1 MKGIKKEIIGVVSVL
16 LVVSLVFGGIYIHN
30 RGNNKPVTTTHKTIK
45 KNPTKQK
52 IEETTLTESML
63 KQSSNDESY
72 ALYYPLSDYQA
83 FYKQIEKISSSQYN
97 SMSYQE
103 TYDEIEKLNLS
114 EYTKR
119 DISNTVRFY
128 VNTNKYFDTL
138 ISVQPGEK
146 NQKYKRNYYFKDG
159 KFVYAYVYDMDN
171 DQTDYYRY
179 YYSGHV
185 IYHLTTPYK
194 EYQFSEIEPS
204 KWGYFSYKEA
214 NELYNQYR

>member
-1 MKGIKKEIIGVVSVL
+1 MNSIKKEIIGVISVVL
-16 LVVSLVFGGIYIHN
+16 IVSLLFGGTYIHN

-45 KNPTKQK
+45 KKQTKQK
-52 IEETTLTESML
+52 TEEITITESML

-72 ALYYPLSDYQA
+72 ALYYPLSTYQD
-83 FYKQIEKISSSQYN
+83 FYKQIEKPDSSQYN

-103 TYDEIEKLNLS
+103 TYDEIEKLDLS
-114 EYTKR
+114 EYTKQ

-128 VNTNKYFDTL
+128 KNNSKYFDTL
-138 ISVQPGEK
+138 ISVQPNEK

-159 KFVYAYVYDMDN
+159 QFVYAYVYDMEN

-185 IYHLTTPYK
+185 VYHLTTPYK
-194 EYQFSEIEPS
+194 EYNFSEIEPS
-204 KWGYFSYKEA
+204 KWGCFSYTEA
-214 NELYNQYR
+214 NELYDQYH

>member
-1 MKGIKKEIIGVVSVL
+1 MNIKKEVIAVISVL
-16 LVVSLVFGGIYIHN
+16 LVVSLTFGSVYIHN
-30 RGNNKPVTTTHKTIK
+30 RGNNKKTITTHKVIK
-45 KNPTKQK
+45 KKETNKK
-52 IEETTLTESML
+52 IEETTITESML
-63 KQSSNDESY
+63 KNFTNDSGY
-72 ALYYPLSDYQA
+72 TLYYPLTDYQT
-83 FYKQIEKISSSQYN
+83 FYKQVENVNSSQYN

-114 EYTKR
+114 EYTKH

-128 VNTNKYFDTL
+128 ENSSKYFDTL

-159 KFVYAYVYDMDN
+159 KFVYAYVYDMEN

-179 YYSGHV
+179 YFSGHV

-194 EYQFSEIEPS
+194 EYTFSEIEPS
-204 KWGYFSYKEA
+204 KWGCFSYTEA
-214 NELYNQYR
+214 NELYNQYK